1 MSHYTDWTAPEAQQE
16 VESTLQQSRY
26 KTKSPICTRQAR
38 ILMRERGLP
47 NNIVEIE
54 VPDSAPTPT
63 AADAGGGGDDAG
75 AVTSGATVAG
85 GGAGGG
91 AGAGADSGAGAG
103 AAVGAGGG
111 AGADDG

>member
-54 VPDSAPTPT
+54 VPDSAATPT
-63 AADAGGGGDDAG
+63 AADGGGGGGGGDAG
-75 AVTSGATVAG
+75 AVTTGAAVAG

-103 AAVGAGGG
+103 AAVGAG
-111 AGADDG
+111 ADVGQ